1 MRIAERRCRK
11 KRSLRTENQCV
22 EDDKTEN
29 MRDQM
34 LKLANAI

>member
-1 MRIAERRCRK
+1 MRIAERRCQNQ
-11 KRSLRTENQCV
+11 RSLRTENQGI
-22 EDDKTEN
+22 EDDKTET